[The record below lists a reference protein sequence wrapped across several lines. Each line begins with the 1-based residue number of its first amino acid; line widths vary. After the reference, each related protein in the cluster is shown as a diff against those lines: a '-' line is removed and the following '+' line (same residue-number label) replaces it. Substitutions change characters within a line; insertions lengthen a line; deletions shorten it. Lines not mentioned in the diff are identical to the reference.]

1 MAEHNLVNN
10 HIEMALLDTI
20 SDLIRVVDENNQV
33 VYYNH
38 AMRLALEDQ
47 MYHVYDT
54 EDYGFFDFKMT
65 ARCLSLIHI

>member
-1 MAEHNLVNN
+1 MAEHNLLNN

-20 SDLIRVVDENNQV
+20 SDLIRVVDEDNQV

-47 MYHVYDT
+47 MYHVCMIRT
-54 EDYGFFDFKMT
+54 IT
-65 ARCLSLIHI
+65 ASSTFA